1 MNHHP
6 FDPVETLRSQLR
18 RPETKASLVQSGVVD
33 LDFDSIANGEGSMSL
48 SQMVKVFS
56 ACGIEIVRSDYLN
69 AVVVMAQVG
78 ASQIKV

>member
-6 FDPVETLRSQLR
+6 FNPIETLRTQLR
-18 RPETKASLVQSGVVD
+18 RPEVRAALTQAGVTD
-33 LDFDSIANGEGSMSL
+33 LDFDAVANGDGQMSL

-69 AVVVMAQVG
+69 AIVVMAQVG